1 MKKFFRKYFFY
12 RQLRLF
18 VHKLAY
24 IYNGKVWKFV
34 NAKFINGEYIT
45 RRVKSPKPIEK
56 DFYDDKIK
64 KSFQRAYRYKQYE
77 YLISCHGKFYIE
89 PINGWVISG
98 FNKILV
104 DSLPNSNKEV
114 PKFNKNILVNMAI
127 REEVMPSFNKYLRAR
142 FSNSK
147 SIINEKKVILL
158 RDLSDASYFHFYND
172 FLSKIILLEE
182 YDLIQDIPLV
192 ISKRLYE
199 KKFFKEILEIS
210 KLKDKNWIIQD
221 KQFIKTKN
229 VVYCEAMP
237 YEKKY
242 FLGILKLLKAPKP
255 DQNSKKRIF
264 VTRSKDS
271 GRNILNINDIKEV
284 CDHYNFEIVD
294 TEKLSICQQIEL
306 FSKVRSVI
314 AIHGAGIT
322 NIIFRGLAPLSLLEI
337 FPPYGQSVHYYWLA
351 NIFHHEYDAI
361 IGESSGDVVD
371 NNLLS
376 NKKPFYLD
384 PSKLEKRISGL
395 IKDNFFPN

>member
-34 NAKFINGEYIT
+34 NAKFINGKYIT
-45 RRVKSPKPIEK
+45 KRIKPPGPIEK
-56 DFYDDKIK
+56 DFYDNRIK
-64 KSFQRAYRYKQYE
+64 KSFQHACNYDQYE
-77 YLISCHGKFYIE
+77 YLISCHGNFYIE
-89 PINGWVISG
+89 PINGWIISE

-104 DSLPNSNKEV
+104 DSLPNSNKEI
-114 PKFNKNILVNMAI
+114 PKFNKNVLVNKAI
-127 REEVMPSFNKYLRAR
+127 REEVMPSFNKYLEVRL
-142 FSNSK
+142 FNFK
-147 SIINEKKVILL
+147 SVINEKSAISL
-158 RDLSDASYFHFYND
+158 RDISDASYFHFYND

-182 YDLIQDIPLV
+182 YDLIQDKPLV

-199 KKFFKEILEIS
+199 KKFFKEILEMS
-210 KLKDKNWIIQD
+210 ELKDKNWIIQD
-221 KQFIKTKN
+221 KQFIRTEN
-229 VVYCEAMP
+229 VIYCEAMP

-242 FLGILKLLKAPKP
+242 FLGILKLLKTPKP

-264 VTRSKDS
+264 VTRSEDS
-271 GRNILNINDIKEV
+271 GRNILNMSEIKEV
-284 CDHYNFEIVD
+284 CDCYGFEIVD
-294 TEKLSICQQIEL
+294 TEKLSIYHQIEL
-306 FSKVRSVI
+306 FSKARSVI

-337 FPPYGQSVHYYWLA
+337 FSPYMQSVHYYWLA
-351 NIFHHEYDAI
+351 SIFNHEYDAI

-371 NNLLS
+371 NNVLS

-384 PSKLEKRISGL
+384 PSKLEQKINSL
-395 IKDNFFPN
+395 IKDNFFS